1 MGKNILPIAMVVI
14 IVVLILVAI
23 KLLKRIAAES
33 PAKPWQESFK
43 ALAEE
48 LNASVKKN
56 IMTGAFQGLSFK
68 CSRVPFW
75 IQLEFPI
82 PLELTIKKAGPG
94 EKLWKKLGLVQSI
107 NTRDSSFDTT
117 FALRTNNREIAQ
129 QILQNENCREPIKKL
144 FTLLTARQVLIA
156 NKKIT
161 VKFEAI
167 TGLNFNKLKTI
178 TENQPGLIKES
189 LQQLSQF
196 IHHIAAAEE
205 LALEPEPKIREY
217 FSRFI
222 NFTILAIIIIGS
234 FLGVGLRK
242 YEPLEDFFLPGLKF
256 ILPYVFLF
264 TAAVLFTRYWKLKK
278 SNYLRLEVLGTL
290 FAFLLLFII
299 IGIGFFVFTN
309 GYLDSSPGIKQVVY
323 ITDKKAAGKDYF
335 IYFQLDD
342 KDKKEIDIEV
352 SESFYR
358 SVKTGDPIII
368 TYKQGYHHIRWLVS
382 YEKGNP

>member
-1 MGKNILPIAMVVI
+1 
-14 IVVLILVAI
+14 VLILLLI

-33 PAKPWQESFK
+33 PGYVWQESFK

-56 IMTGAFQGLSFK
+56 IMTGTFEGFSFK

-75 IQLEFPI
+75 IQLQFPI
-82 PLELTIKKAGPG
+82 PLKLSIKKASGIEG
-94 EKLWKKLGLVQSI
+94 LWKKLGLVLSI
-107 NTRDSSFDTT
+107 NTRDESFDIT
-117 FALRTNNREIAQ
+117 FAVRTNNREIAQ
-129 QILQNENCREPIKKL
+129 KILQNDNFREPIKKL
-144 FTLLTARQVLIA
+144 FTLLTARHILIT
-156 NKKIT
+156 NKKIQ

-167 TGLNFNKLKTI
+167 TGVNFNKLATF

-189 LQQLSQF
+189 LQQLSQL
-196 IHHIAAAEE
+196 IHHTASAEE
-205 LALEPEPKIREY
+205 LALEPEPKTRQF

-264 TAAVLFTRYWKLKK
+264 TAIVLFTRYWKLKK

-290 FAFLLLFII
+290 FACLLIFMI
-299 IGIGFFVFTN
+299 IGVGYFVFTN

-323 ITDKKAAGKDYF
+323 ITDKKVAGKGYF
-335 IYFQLDD
+335 IYFRLDD
-342 KDKKEIDIEV
+342 KDKKEIDIGV
-352 SESFYR
+352 SEIFYK
-358 SVKTGDPIII
+358 SVKTGDPVII
-368 TYKQGYHHIRWLVS
+368 TYKQGYHHVRWLVS